1 MDDAWAN
8 VKLKMERIK
17 QKWIFF
23 SQITRLHWIGVGG
36 FSAAAG
42 PFSFPKRSNGQTT
55 RTLVGVVLWRIAH
68 QKTPTQANKRAV
80 THFIQSI
87 TLHHYLFIVELFSI
101 PFKRKRLQR
110 DCCDLRDVWDFSGLL
125 TLNFVDWILK
135 RIDFPSCLI
144 WLIPF
149 VVCDKKF
156 WIPSFLGRIS
166 SFNQKANLLTDLC
179 VSPFKEKTNKQT
191 IHTKMN
197 MSSIWYGDDVI
208 NSQDSIESVLRN

>member
-1 MDDAWAN
+1 MWNWKWSELSKNESFSRRSRGCIGLAWVVFLPPPALFLFQN
-8 VKLKMERIK
+8 AATAKLRESLSV
-17 QKWIFF
+17 WCC
-23 SQITRLHWIGVGG
+23 GG
-36 FSAAAG
+36 
-42 PFSFPKRSNGQTT
+42 
-55 RTLVGVVLWRIAH
+55 L
-68 QKTPTQANKRAV
+68 PTQKNNKNDTSKQASRH
-80 THFIQSI
+80 TFYSII

-166 SFNQKANLLTDLC
+166 SFNQKANLLTDLWC
-179 VSPFKEKTNKQT
+179 VSPFKVKKKKKT

-197 MSSIWYGDDVI
+197 MALDEFDLAWRRRY
-208 NSQDSIESVLRN
+208 